1 MVKWLYKNVNSLS
14 RIVNFFFGIEM
25 EVNYMIYNL
34 LTLNC
39 TVPYKAITRQ
49 KLKSDRAINY
59 RELPL
64 FVIFYW
70 YQWVPSRHLLTKIT
84 GTDFHEH
91 ACTCIYFL
99 CLYYL
104 VLFKKLSKQLP
115 GICVNIY
122 ECIKTGWPFLDQLLI
137 FNGWRDL

>member
-49 KLKSDRAINY
+49 KLNPI
-59 RELPL
+59 ELLIIESYP
-64 FVIFYW
+64 FSW
-70 YQWVPSRHLLTKIT
+70 YFIDVKWVPSRHLLTKIT

-99 CLYYL
+99 WLYYL
-104 VLFKKLSKQLP
+104 VLFKKLSKQLY
-115 GICVNIY
+115 VYIY
-122 ECIKTGWPFLDQLLI
+122 ECIKTGWSWPFLDQLLI

>member
-39 TVPYKAITRQ
+39 TIQSHYKTKVQ
-49 KLKSDRAINY
+49 SDRAINY

-64 FVIFYW
+64 FVVFYR

-104 VLFKKLSKQLP
+104 VLFKKLSKQLY
-115 GICVNIY
+115 VYIY
-122 ECIKTGWPFLDQLLI
+122 ECIKTGWSWPFLDQLLI